1 MDGLFGQIEGWLR
14 DFLKKAGSRIA
25 TIDEMEKVLRT
36 YASRATQQRT
46 HFVVVRWEPETKPL
60 GRYIFPQPEF
70 QISKTYCLLLQPG
83 NPRLVIRNTSLED
96 HTFVDAFGQGQRK
109 SYPKIDWEDLT
120 DREWRRGYFSNTRWN
135 KKKPAHGDSDTI
147 MKRFE
152 DHKSRRMLP
161 PNLEEKWARTA
172 RKQANKLLRRR
183 ERWNHKKSLATASES
198 SSSSSSE
205 SSSSDKTSEG

>member
-1 MDGLFGQIEGWLR
+1 MIHVMTVRLCFFGEKHGKGQVDGLFGQIEGWLR

-96 HTFVDAFGQGQRK
+96 HTFVDAFGQGQ
-109 SYPKIDWEDLT
+109 
-120 DREWRRGYFSNTRWN
+120 
-135 KKKPAHGDSDTI
+135 
-147 MKRFE
+147 
-152 DHKSRRMLP
+152 
-161 PNLEEKWARTA
+161 
-172 RKQANKLLRRR
+172 
-183 ERWNHKKSLATASES
+183 
-198 SSSSSSE
+198 
-205 SSSSDKTSEG
+205 